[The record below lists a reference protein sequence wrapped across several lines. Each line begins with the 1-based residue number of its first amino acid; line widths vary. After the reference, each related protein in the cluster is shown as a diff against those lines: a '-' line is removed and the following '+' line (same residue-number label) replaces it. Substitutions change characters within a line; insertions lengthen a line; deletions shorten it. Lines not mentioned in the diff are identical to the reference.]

1 MTAQQLRCEAHQAE
15 TRLTCAHCGTPICTR
30 CLVRT
35 DVGLRCRECAAPAH
49 APTAA
54 RSRRRGRLGLVLA
67 GVGLVAVIAAAV
79 ILLPL
84 GGQEQVII
92 EGDGGEVVGEW
103 AEAPSLGDVRGETS
117 AVALPGGRVAVF
129 GGGLGAQ
136 ALPAVE
142 VFDAAAD
149 GWTTTE
155 PMEQARRGHRAVAL
169 PDGRV
174 LVAGGIDE
182 GEVLASA
189 EVFDPEVESWEPV
202 GEMTQPRLG
211 HSLTVLDDGRVL
223 AAGGAGGQRPEG
235 TEDLQAQVIP
245 TASAEVYDPETQEW
259 TAVDDLLAP
268 RFEHTATRLGDGR
281 VLLAGGRSVTED
293 AVEPTD
299 SVALF
304 DAASD
309 TFSRAAA
316 MEVGRAD
323 HAAVTLADGRV
334 LVVGGDLGNRVT
346 GRAEVFDFQQ
356 GAWRGIASL
365 SRERRGHAATRL
377 EDGTVLVSG
386 GETVREGART
396 SLGRAERYDAD
407 EDAWTSAGEMGC
419 PRSRHGQ
426 VLLADGRVLAAGGD
440 AAFPG
445 EPPVARSCAEVYQ
458 PE

>member
-1 MTAQQLRCEAHQAE
+1 MTAQELRCEAHQAE
-15 TRLTCAHCGTPICTR
+15 TRLTCANCGTPICTQ

-49 APTAA
+49 PPTAT

-67 GVGLVAVIAAAV
+67 GAGLVAVIAAV
-79 ILLPL
+79 VLLVPF
-84 GGQEQVII
+84 GGGERVII
-92 EGDGGEVVGEW
+92 EGDGGEVVGQW
-103 AEAPSLGDVRGETS
+103 SEAASLNDVRGETS
-117 AVALPGGRVAVF
+117 AVELPGGQVAVI

-142 VFDAAAD
+142 VFDAAAG
-149 GWTTTE
+149 GWTATE
-155 PMEQARRGHRAVAL
+155 PMGQARRGHRAVVL
-169 PDGRV
+169 DDGRV
-174 LVAGGIDE
+174 LVAGGID
-182 GEVLASA
+182 GGDVLASA
-189 EVFDPEVESWEPV
+189 EVFDPEAGSWEPV
-202 GEMTQPRLG
+202 GDMTQPRLG
-211 HSLTVLDDGRVL
+211 HTLTALADGRVL

-245 TASAEVYDPETQEW
+245 TGTAEVYDPETQEW

-281 VLLAGGRSVTED
+281 VLLTGGQTVAEE

-299 SVALF
+299 TAELF
-304 DAASD
+304 DAGSA

-316 MEVGRAD
+316 MEVGRTD
-323 HAAVTLADGRV
+323 HAAVPLADGRV
-334 LVVGGDLGNRVT
+334 LVVGGDLGNRAT
-346 GRAEVFDFQQ
+346 GRAEVFDFQR
-356 GAWRGIASL
+356 GAWRGVASL
-365 SRERRGHAATRL
+365 TRERRGHAATRL

-396 SLGRAERYDAD
+396 SLGGAERYDPD
-407 EDAWTSAGEMGC
+407 EDAWVSAGEMEC

-426 VLLADGRVLAAGGD
+426 ALLPDGTVLTAGGD

-445 EPPVARSCAEVYQ
+445 EPPVARSCAEVYN